1 MYEKDL
7 LSYKRYLPKYKKDLL
22 TYTKNLQVDTAN
34 SYDKFSQ
41 KKYANSQIIQKMVK
55 SNPQCRRASL
65 VKKKKKQESK
75 GLLKLVKPL
84 RLYISEIIF
93 S

>member
-34 SYDKFSQ
+34 SYDKVSQ
-41 KKYANSQIIQKMVK
+41 KKQNFHGKF
-55 SNPQCRRASL
+55 SNNI
-65 VKKKKKQESK
+65 ED
-75 GLLKLVKPL
+75 G
-84 RLYISEIIF
+84 EE
-93 S
+93 